1 MDVMELIDKY
11 VSTYEIGTPIYSNNI
26 CNFVLTKGIVKT
38 NVINEYIN
46 RYEEKHDDFVRYR
59 KGIYYK
65 AIKTP
70 FGYSNINYNKLIADL
85 YLNDSNNV
93 YGYISGPSLANK
105 IGLTTQLPKDEYIV
119 TNNNRIVS
127 DIDNI
132 KLVKPVV
139 NVTKDNYKILQVLD
153 LLLNK
158 NNVNY
163 DCENPNEL
171 IYKYIINNDIKFE
184 GLLFYS
190 KYYSKVVLFKL
201 QEVCV
206 RNEVAFR

>member
-26 CNFVLTKGIVKT
+26 CNFVLTKGFVKT

-85 YLNDSNNV
+85 YLNYSNNV

>member
-1 MDVMELIDKY
+1 MNIMELIDKY
-11 VSTYEIGTPIYSNNI
+11 INRNDIGMPIYSKDI
-26 CNFVLTKGIVKT
+26 CLYVLAFYYTKV
-38 NVINEYIN
+38 NVITEYIN
-46 RYEEKHDDFVRYR
+46 RYEENHEDFIRYR
-59 KGIYYK
+59 KGIYYR

-70 FGYSNINYNKLIADL
+70 FGYSRINYNKLITDL
-85 YLNDSNNV
+85 YLNDDDNV

-139 NVTKDNYKILQVLD
+139 TVTRDNYKILQVLD

-163 DCENPNEL
+163 DCENPYKV
-171 IYKYIINNDIKFE
+171 IYDYINDNNIKFE
-184 GLLFYS
+184 GLLYYS
-190 KYYSKVVLFKL
+190 KYYNKNVLFKL
-201 QEVCV
+201 QEVCIQS
-206 RNEVAFR
+206 EITFR

>member
-26 CNFVLTKGIVKT
+26 CNFVLTKGFVKT

-85 YLNDSNNV
+85 YLNYSNNV

-206 RNEVAFR
+206 RNI